1 MPKVHNGS
9 HKLTIAI
16 VLITSFDTSSRRSKE
31 QDESHKFSFAIF
43 MTTDS
48 CTTTSL
54 MTTRNVTA
62 NLKKKQQRTLVDRWE
77 VSLSSAPEWTR
88 QAWMEPCFV
97 INGLYFSFML
107 DGCLYFSISAYA
119 ALKWTSGAI
128 DATRVTVA
136 FVTMSQ
142 IATWPITSYGEAR
155 DKSPAPHA
163 PINRFGKKNLF
174 HFNIEIEKPSHWFN
188 FWTSV
193 ILSVWPNDDNYY
205 TFSIFT

>member
-1 MPKVHNGS
+1 
-9 HKLTIAI
+9 
-16 VLITSFDTSSRRSKE
+16 
-31 QDESHKFSFAIF
+31 
-43 MTTDS
+43 
-48 CTTTSL
+48 
-54 MTTRNVTA
+54 
-62 NLKKKQQRTLVDRWE
+62 
-77 VSLSSAPEWTR
+77 
-88 QAWMEPCFV
+88 MEPCFV
-97 INGLYFSFML
+97 MNGLYFSFMF

-128 DATRVTVA
+128 DATRVTLA

-155 DKSPAPHA
+155 DKFPAPHA

-193 ILSVWPNDDNYY
+193 ILSVWPNNDNHYN
-205 TFSIFT
+205 FSVFTHFSFSSENIRSCWYSRGSRYATEIHFFLPLSAFIFHRKPNGWPLNKMKKIKR